1 MATGKELDLA
11 LRIRADGNQG
21 AQALDNINSQVEQ
34 IGTSATAT
42 SSQLSAIGESADQQA
57 ARLKAMVAASLQQQ
71 AAFDALASSS
81 DKLNTSTRAAT
92 AGWQESARAQSASM
106 NAYHNAE
113 RARQQ
118 QIATEQ
124 RAAEAAA
131 KASAEFDKQQSELA
145 KLLGAIDPV
154 TRELEKLDNLE
165 KRLGQARNS
174 QLIDP
179 EGFATYSARLQ
190 EQRER
195 LLGTSDAMKVA
206 GLSAG
211 QYKQAMQQLP
221 AQITDVVTSLASGM
235 PVWMVAIQQGGQ
247 ITDSFGG
254 VGETFRAL
262 GEKIKSFF
270 GLTSSV
276 NAGGILAV
284 GEGLAAVAKEQSAV
298 ADGADNVSDGFTDM
312 ADTANTTA
320 EAAENAKGALSGLG
334 SAGGAFAIVAAAAA
348 AAAVALA
355 YAYKKGSDEASELN
369 ESIILTGNYAGTSA
383 GQLAAM
389 AASLAK
395 VNGTRYEA
403 VAALSEITSTGKFTV
418 EQIEQ
423 VGTTAIAMQEA
434 TGKAVSETVAEF
446 SKLAD
451 DPVKASQQL
460 NDRYHYLTASVYEQI
475 TALERQGDTLGAAQF
490 AMDAYSQAMDERAN
504 QIVENLGTMER
515 AWRTVGDIAKG
526 AWDEMLGV
534 GRTETPEERLEQLS
548 GPAFKPGQAAA
559 SAAVFGPLGWLNE
572 VRKAFQRNSMSDEER
587 GKQFTDALQEI
598 QDEGEK
604 AQAAR
609 LKAYLD
615 SEATRGQQSMDRLLE
630 TVRTN
635 KEKRDK
641 LNRELDRSIAAIQ
654 ATNPNDERLRPENI
668 AAARK
673 AIDQKYKDPK
683 TPKGPSTPLDQSTVT
698 EAKNQLDQ
706 LQADYRNAE
715 QKLQAQ
721 QRAGLLSYAD
731 YVAQRGELISQNK
744 DQVTA
749 AYEGEIQ
756 ALEALRDKSSTTA
769 AQRISLDQKIAEARN
784 NMVKAQKK
792 ADADLE
798 VLQLNEQERLKKQA
812 QAVKA
817 YSDALQQ
824 QQDALALQG
833 QRAAAAVGMG
843 AQQRRLFDQRGSLDD
858 RFAQQRLDLASQYGD
873 GSRGMSLDEY
883 NDKLQKLQANHAA
896 MTEQLQRNYAALQI
910 AQADWTNG
918 ARSAFAD
925 YLDSARNVAGQTYDL
940 FSNAMSGLENSVVSA
955 VTTGKASLDDFL
967 RTLAADSA
975 RMATRQLGASLLSS
989 FGLGETKDAGSKDLA
1004 VGASAVSASAGA
1016 LATAGGTRDRRRG
1029 DSGCSRIASGSE
1041 RWPGAGRRSL
1051 CSRTSRSSGCYCCR
1065 VDRRRSRNGQRDQRS
1080 NHVGRWHSGERA
1092 GWSVWSGCQFV
1103 RQPVQQPIRWR
1114 CCWRHWRWWWLVA
1127 TGHECRQCVFRR
1139 WLRRWRAYPRTRHR
1153 HQRQHPDPGLQR
1165 RVHDP
1170 CRRGTAARRTRVS
1183 GAVQPVWHG
1192 CPGRLGEP
1200 SPPRY
1205 GRPDGDSC
1213 SGHARSGPFC
1223 FAPAGALQELQ
1234 YLGRQLDLPARR
1246 SRHGSDGGRHVGRQR
1261 RRTLPGLAEQEP
1273 PGRQADYLG
1282 VPWPPN
1288 SAPPRTTRT

>member
-34 IGTSATAT
+34 IGISATAT

-131 KASAEFDKQQSELA
+131 KASAEFDKQQAELA

-165 KRLGQARNS
+165 RRLGQARS
-174 QLIDP
+174 SRLIDP
-179 EGFATYSARLQ
+179 EGFTTYNAKLQ

-195 LLGTSDAMKVA
+195 LLGTSDAMAVA
-206 GLSAG
+206 GISAG
-211 QYKQAMQQLP
+211 QYRQAMRQLP

-235 PVWMVAIQQGGQ
+235 PIWLVAIQQGGQ
-247 ITDSFGG
+247 IKDSFGG
-254 VGETFRAL
+254 VGATFQAL
-262 GEKIKSFF
+262 GDKIKSFF
-270 GLTSSV
+270 GIASTASEEL
-276 NAGGILAV
+276 
-284 GEGLAAVAKEQSAV
+284 GEIARGADAAAVSANN
-298 ADGADNVSDGFTDM
+298 AR
-312 ADTANTTA
+312 TAMT
-320 EAAENAKGALSGLG
+320 GLSGAG
-334 SAGGAFAIVAAAAA
+334 SAFAIVGVAAAAA
-348 AAAVALA
+348 GVALA
-355 YAYKKGSDEASELN
+355 AAYEKGRSEATELN
-369 ESIILTGNYAGTSA
+369 KAIILTGNYAGTSA
-383 GQLAAM
+383 GQLSAM
-389 AASLAK
+389 AAAIAK
-395 VNGTRYEA
+395 ANGTQYEA
-403 VAALSEITSTGKFTV
+403 VAVLSEITATGKFTV
-418 EQIEQ
+418 DQIEL
-423 VGTTAIAMQEA
+423 VASTAIAMQDA

-446 SKLAD
+446 SKLAE
-451 DPVKASQQL
+451 DPVRASQQL
-460 NDRYHYLTASVYEQI
+460 NEKYHYLTASVYEQI
-475 TALERQGDTLGAAQF
+475 TALNQQGDTLGAAQL
-490 AMDAYSQAMDERAN
+490 AMDAYGQAMDERAS

-515 AWRTVGDIAKG
+515 AWKTVAGVAKG

-534 GRTETPEERLEQLS
+534 GRTETPEERLEQLT
-548 GPAFKPGQAAA
+548 KGQAFQPGRAVA
-559 SAAVFGPLGWLNE
+559 SGAVFGPLGWFNE
-572 VRKAFQRNSMSDEER
+572 LRKAYQRSSMSDDER

-604 AQAAR
+604 AQKTR
-609 LKAYLD
+609 LDRYLED
-615 SEATRGQQSMDRLLE
+615 EAIRGQQSMDKLLE
-630 TVRTN
+630 SVRTN

-654 ATNPNDERLRPENI
+654 ATNPEDERLRPENI
-668 AAARK
+668 AAARR
-673 AIDQKYKDPK
+673 AIDEKYKDPK

-715 QKLQAQ
+715 QSLQAQ

-731 YVAQRGELISQNK
+731 YVARRSELIRQNK

-749 AYEGEIQ
+749 AYQAEIQ
-756 ALEALRDKSSTTA
+756 ALEALRSKSTTTA
-769 AQRISLDQKIAEARN
+769 AQRISLDQKIADARN

-792 ADADLE
+792 SDADLE
-798 VLQLNEQERLKKQA
+798 ILQVNEQGRLKKQA

-817 YSDALQQ
+817 YADALQQ

-833 QRAAAAVGMG
+833 ERAAAAVGMG
-843 AQQRRLFDQRGSLDD
+843 AQQRRLFEQRGNLDD
-858 RFAQQRLDLASQYGD
+858 RFTQQRLDLASQYGD

-1016 LATAGGTRDRRRG
+1016 LATAGGTLVTGAAAIQAAAASLAAANGGQVLGGAASAAGQAGPAAAIAAASTEGAAAMGSAISEATTSGGGTLASALAGVFGQGASLFGNLFSSLFGGGAAGGTGGGGGWLQLGMSAASAYFGGGFADGGRIQG
-1029 DSGCSRIASGSE
+1029 PGTGTSDSIPILASNDE
-1041 RWPGAGRRSL
+1041 FM
-1051 CSRTSRSSGCYCCR
+1051 T
-1065 VDRRRSRNGQRDQRS
+1065 
-1080 NHVGRWHSGERA
+1080 RA
-1092 GWSVWSGCQFV
+1092 AVV
-1103 RQPVQQPIRWR
+1103 RQPGALAFLEQFNRYGMAALGAWANPV
-1114 CCWRHWRWWWLVA
+1114 RHA
-1127 TGHECRQCVFRR
+1127 TGG
-1139 WLRRWRAYPRTRHR
+1139 LMGTPAPAM
-1153 HQRQHPDPGLQR
+1153 PAPGLSASRLQEPSKNFSTS
-1165 RVHDP
+1165 VANSIYLH
-1170 CRRGTAARRTRVS
+1170 
-1183 GAVQPVWHG
+1183 AVQDTDQMAADMWAGKGGEHFLVW
-1192 CPGRLGEP
+1192 LNKN
-1200 SPPRY
+1200 
-1205 GRPDGDSC
+1205 
-1213 SGHARSGPFC
+1213 
-1223 FAPAGALQELQ
+1223 
-1234 YLGRQLDLPARR
+1234 
-1246 SRHGSDGGRHVGRQR
+1246 
-1261 RRTLPGLAEQEP
+1261 
-1273 PGRQADYLG
+1273 RQA
-1282 VPWPPN
+1282 VKQII
-1288 SAPPRTTRT
+1288 

>member
-34 IGTSATAT
+34 IGISATAT

-131 KASAEFDKQQSELA
+131 KASAEFDKQQAELA

-165 KRLGQARNS
+165 RRLGQARS
-174 QLIDP
+174 SRLIDP
-179 EGFATYSARLQ
+179 EGFTTYNAKLQ

-195 LLGTSDAMKVA
+195 LLGTSDAMAVA
-206 GLSAG
+206 GISAG
-211 QYKQAMQQLP
+211 QYRQAMRQLP

-235 PVWMVAIQQGGQ
+235 PIWLVAIQQGGQ
-247 ITDSFGG
+247 IKDSFGG
-254 VGETFRAL
+254 VGATFQAL
-262 GEKIKSFF
+262 GDKIKSFF
-270 GLTSSV
+270 GIASTASEEL
-276 NAGGILAV
+276 
-284 GEGLAAVAKEQSAV
+284 GEIARGADAAAVSANN
-298 ADGADNVSDGFTDM
+298 AR
-312 ADTANTTA
+312 TAMT
-320 EAAENAKGALSGLG
+320 GLSGAG
-334 SAGGAFAIVAAAAA
+334 SAFAIVGVAAAAA
-348 AAAVALA
+348 GVALA
-355 YAYKKGSDEASELN
+355 AAYEKGRSEATELN
-369 ESIILTGNYAGTSA
+369 KAIILTGNYAGTSA
-383 GQLAAM
+383 GQLSAM
-389 AASLAK
+389 AAAIAK
-395 VNGTRYEA
+395 ANGTQYEA
-403 VAALSEITSTGKFTV
+403 VAVLSEITATGKFTV
-418 EQIEQ
+418 DQIEL
-423 VGTTAIAMQEA
+423 VASTAIAMQDA

-446 SKLAD
+446 SKLAE
-451 DPVKASQQL
+451 DPVRASQQL
-460 NDRYHYLTASVYEQI
+460 NEKYHYLTASVYEQI
-475 TALERQGDTLGAAQF
+475 TALNQQGDTLGAAQL
-490 AMDAYSQAMDERAN
+490 AMDAYGQAMDERAS

-515 AWRTVGDIAKG
+515 AWKTVAGVAKG
-526 AWDEMLGV
+526 AWDGMLGV
-534 GRTETPEERLEQLS
+534 GRTETPEERLEQLT
-548 GPAFKPGQAAA
+548 KGQAFQPGRAVA
-559 SAAVFGPLGWLNE
+559 SGAVFGPLGWFNE
-572 VRKAFQRNSMSDEER
+572 LRKAYQRSSMSDDER

-604 AQAAR
+604 AQKAR
-609 LKAYLD
+609 LDRYLED
-615 SEATRGQQSMDRLLE
+615 EAIRGQQSMDKLLE
-630 TVRTN
+630 SVRTN

-654 ATNPNDERLRPENI
+654 ATNPEDERLRPENI
-668 AAARK
+668 AAARR
-673 AIDQKYKDPK
+673 AIDEKYKDPK

-715 QKLQAQ
+715 QSLQAQ

-731 YVAQRGELISQNK
+731 YVARRSELIRQNK

-749 AYEGEIQ
+749 AYQAEIQ
-756 ALEALRDKSSTTA
+756 ALEALRSKSTTTA
-769 AQRISLDQKIAEARN
+769 AQRISLDQKIADARN

-792 ADADLE
+792 SDADLE
-798 VLQLNEQERLKKQA
+798 ILQVNEQGRLKKQA

-817 YSDALQQ
+817 YADALQQ

-833 QRAAAAVGMG
+833 ERAAAAVGMG
-843 AQQRRLFDQRGSLDD
+843 AQQRRLFEQRGNLDD
-858 RFAQQRLDLASQYGD
+858 RFTQQRLDLASQYGD

-883 NDKLQKLQANHAA
+883 NDRLQKLQANHAA
-896 MTEQLQRNYAALQI
+896 MTEQLQRNYAALQV

-1016 LATAGGTRDRRRG
+1016 LATAGGTLVTGAAAIQAAAASLAAANGGQVVSGAASAAGQTGPAAAIAAASTEGAAAMGSAISEATTSGGGTLASALAGVFGQGASLFGNLFSSLFGGGAAGGTGGGGGWLQLGMSAASAYFGGGFADGGRIQG
-1029 DSGCSRIASGSE
+1029 PGTGTSDSIPILASNDE
-1041 RWPGAGRRSL
+1041 FM
-1051 CSRTSRSSGCYCCR
+1051 T
-1065 VDRRRSRNGQRDQRS
+1065 
-1080 NHVGRWHSGERA
+1080 RA
-1092 GWSVWSGCQFV
+1092 AVV
-1103 RQPVQQPIRWR
+1103 RQPGALAFLEQFNRYGMAALGAWANPV
-1114 CCWRHWRWWWLVA
+1114 RHA
-1127 TGHECRQCVFRR
+1127 TG
-1139 WLRRWRAYPRTRHR
+1139 
-1153 HQRQHPDPGLQR
+1153 GLM
-1165 RVHDP
+1165 
-1170 CRRGTAARRTRVS
+1170 GT
-1183 GAVQPVWHG
+1183 P
-1192 CPGRLGEP
+1192 
-1200 SPPRY
+1200 
-1205 GRPDGDSC
+1205 
-1213 SGHARSGPFC
+1213 
-1223 FAPAGALQELQ
+1223 APAM
-1234 YLGRQLDLPARR
+1234 PA
-1246 SRHGSDGGRHVGRQR
+1246 
-1261 RRTLPGLAEQEP
+1261 PGLAGSRLQEP
-1273 PGRQADYLG
+1273 AKNLSATLKNNQNFYLVDDPSRIGDVMAGRYGDEAMVLHISRDPQKFRQLLG
-1282 VPWPPN
+1282 IN
-1288 SAPPRTTRT
+1288 

>member
-34 IGTSATAT
+34 IGISATAT

-131 KASAEFDKQQSELA
+131 KASAEFDKQQAELA

-165 KRLGQARNS
+165 RRLGQARS
-174 QLIDP
+174 SRLIDP
-179 EGFATYSARLQ
+179 EGFTTYNAKLQ

-195 LLGTSDAMKVA
+195 LLGTSDAMAVA
-206 GLSAG
+206 GISAG
-211 QYKQAMQQLP
+211 QYRQAMRQLP

-235 PVWMVAIQQGGQ
+235 PIWLVAIQQGGQ
-247 ITDSFGG
+247 IKDSFGG
-254 VGETFRAL
+254 VGATFQAL
-262 GEKIKSFF
+262 GDKIKSFF
-270 GLTSSV
+270 GIASTASEEL
-276 NAGGILAV
+276 
-284 GEGLAAVAKEQSAV
+284 GEIARGADAAAVSANN
-298 ADGADNVSDGFTDM
+298 AR
-312 ADTANTTA
+312 TAMT
-320 EAAENAKGALSGLG
+320 GLSGAG
-334 SAGGAFAIVAAAAA
+334 SAFAIVGVAAAAA
-348 AAAVALA
+348 GVALA
-355 YAYKKGSDEASELN
+355 AAYEKGRSEATELN
-369 ESIILTGNYAGTSA
+369 KAIILTGNYAGTSA
-383 GQLAAM
+383 GQLSAM
-389 AASLAK
+389 AAAIAK
-395 VNGTRYEA
+395 ANGTQYEA
-403 VAALSEITSTGKFTV
+403 VAVLSEITATGKFTV
-418 EQIEQ
+418 DQIEL
-423 VGTTAIAMQEA
+423 VASTAIAMQDA

-446 SKLAD
+446 SKLAE
-451 DPVKASQQL
+451 DPVRASQQL
-460 NDRYHYLTASVYEQI
+460 NEKYHYLTASVYEQI
-475 TALERQGDTLGAAQF
+475 TALNQQGDTLGAAQL
-490 AMDAYSQAMDERAN
+490 AMDAYGQAMDERAS

-515 AWRTVGDIAKG
+515 AWKTVAGVAKG

-534 GRTETPEERLEQLS
+534 GRTETPEERLEQLT
-548 GPAFKPGQAAA
+548 KGQAFQPGRAVA
-559 SAAVFGPLGWLNE
+559 SGAVFGPLGWFNE
-572 VRKAFQRNSMSDEER
+572 LRKAYQRSSMSDDER

-604 AQAAR
+604 AQKTR
-609 LKAYLD
+609 LDRYLED
-615 SEATRGQQSMDRLLE
+615 EAIRGQQSMDKLLE
-630 TVRTN
+630 SVRTN

-654 ATNPNDERLRPENI
+654 ATNPEDERLRPENI
-668 AAARK
+668 AAARR
-673 AIDQKYKDPK
+673 AIDEKYKDPK

-715 QKLQAQ
+715 QSLQAQ

-731 YVAQRGELISQNK
+731 YVARRSELIRQNK

-749 AYEGEIQ
+749 AYQAEIQ
-756 ALEALRDKSSTTA
+756 ALEALRSKSTTTA
-769 AQRISLDQKIAEARN
+769 AQRISLDQKIADARN

-792 ADADLE
+792 SDADLE
-798 VLQLNEQERLKKQA
+798 ILQVNEQGRLKKQA

-817 YSDALQQ
+817 YADALQQ

-833 QRAAAAVGMG
+833 ERAAAAVGMG
-843 AQQRRLFDQRGSLDD
+843 AQQRRLFEQRGNLDD
-858 RFAQQRLDLASQYGD
+858 RFTQQRLDLASQYGD

-896 MTEQLQRNYAALQI
+896 MTEQLQRNYAALQV

-1016 LATAGGTRDRRRG
+1016 LATAGGTLVTG
-1029 DSGCSRIASGSE
+1029 AAAIQAAAASL
-1041 RWPGAGRRSL
+1041 AAA
-1051 CSRTSRSSGCYCCR
+1051 
-1065 VDRRRSRNGQRDQRS
+1065 NGGQ
-1080 NHVGRWHSGERA
+1080 V
-1092 GWSVWSGCQFV
+1092 
-1103 RQPVQQPIRWR
+1103 
-1114 CCWRHWRWWWLVA
+1114 
-1127 TGHECRQCVFRR
+1127 
-1139 WLRRWRAYPRTRHR
+1139 
-1153 HQRQHPDPGLQR
+1153 
-1165 RVHDP
+1165 
-1170 CRRGTAARRTRVS
+1170 VS
-1183 GAVQPVWHG
+1183 GAASAAGQTGPAAAIAAASTEGAAAMGSAISEATTSGGGTLASALAGVFGQGASLFGNLFSSLFGGGAAGGTGGGGGWLQ
-1192 CPGRLGEP
+1192 LGM
-1200 SPPRY
+1200 SAASAY
-1205 GRPDGDSC
+1205 FGG
-1213 SGHARSGPFC
+1213 G
-1223 FAPAGALQELQ
+1223 FA
-1234 YLGRQLDLPARR
+1234 
-1246 SRHGSDGGRHVGRQR
+1246 DGGRIQG
-1261 RRTLPGLAEQEP
+1261 PG
-1273 PGRQADYLG
+1273 
-1282 VPWPPN
+1282 
-1288 SAPPRTTRT
+1288 T

>member
-131 KASAEFDKQQSELA
+131 KASAEFDKQQAELA

-165 KRLGQARNS
+165 RRLGQARS
-174 QLIDP
+174 ARLIDP
-179 EGFATYSARLQ
+179 EGFTTYNAKLQ

-195 LLGTSDAMKVA
+195 LLGTSDAMAVA
-206 GLSAG
+206 GISAG
-211 QYKQAMQQLP
+211 QYRQAMRQLP

-235 PVWMVAIQQGGQ
+235 PIWLVAIQQGGQ
-247 ITDSFGG
+247 IKDSFGG
-254 VGETFRAL
+254 VGATFQAL
-262 GEKIKSFF
+262 GDKIKSFF
-270 GLTSSV
+270 GVASTAS
-276 NAGGILAV
+276 
-284 GEGLAAVAKEQSAV
+284 EGLGEIARGADAAAVSANN
-298 ADGADNVSDGFTDM
+298 AR
-312 ADTANTTA
+312 TAMT
-320 EAAENAKGALSGLG
+320 GLSGAG
-334 SAGGAFAIVAAAAA
+334 SAFAIVGVAAAAA
-348 AAAVALA
+348 GVALA
-355 YAYKKGSDEASELN
+355 AAYEKGRSEATELN
-369 ESIILTGNYAGTSA
+369 KAIILTGNYAGTSA
-383 GQLAAM
+383 GQLSAM
-389 AASLAK
+389 AAAIAK
-395 VNGTRYEA
+395 ANGTQYEA
-403 VAALSEITSTGKFTV
+403 VAVLSEITSTGKFTV
-418 EQIEQ
+418 DQIEL
-423 VGTTAIAMQEA
+423 VASTAIAMQDA

-446 SKLAD
+446 SKLAE
-451 DPVKASQQL
+451 DPVRASQQL
-460 NDRYHYLTASVYEQI
+460 NEKYHYLTASVYEQI
-475 TALERQGDTLGAAQF
+475 TALNQQGDTLGAAQL
-490 AMDAYSQAMDERAN
+490 AMDAYGQAMDERAS

-515 AWRTVGDIAKG
+515 AWKTVAGVAKG

-534 GRTETPEERLEQLS
+534 GRTETPEERLEQLT
-548 GPAFKPGQAAA
+548 KGQAFQPGRAVA
-559 SAAVFGPLGWLNE
+559 SGAVFGPLGWFNE
-572 VRKAFQRNSMSDEER
+572 LRKAYQRSSMSDDER

-654 ATNPNDERLRPENI
+654 ATNPEDERLRPENI
-668 AAARK
+668 AAARR
-673 AIDQKYKDPK
+673 AIDEKYKDPK

-715 QKLQAQ
+715 QNLQAQ

-731 YVAQRGELISQNK
+731 YVARRSELIRQNK

-749 AYEGEIQ
+749 AYQAEIQ
-756 ALEALRDKSSTTA
+756 ALEALRSKSTTTA
-769 AQRISLDQKIAEARN
+769 AQRISLDQKIADARS

-792 ADADLE
+792 SDADLE
-798 VLQLNEQERLKKQA
+798 ILQVNEQGRLKKQA

-817 YSDALQQ
+817 YADALQQ

-833 QRAAAAVGMG
+833 ERAAAAVGMG
-843 AQQRRLFDQRGSLDD
+843 AQQRRLFEQRGNLDD
-858 RFAQQRLDLASQYGD
+858 RFTQQRLDLASQYGD

-896 MTEQLQRNYAALQI
+896 MTEQLQRNYAALQV

-1016 LATAGGTRDRRRG
+1016 LATAGGTLVTGAAAIQAAAASLAAANGGQVVGGAASAAGQAGPAAAIAAASTEGAAAMGSAISEATTSGGGTLASALAGVFGQGASLFGNLFSSLFGGGAAGGTGGGGGWLQLGMSAASAYFGGGFADGGRIQG
-1029 DSGCSRIASGSE
+1029 PGTGTSDSIPILASNDE
-1041 RWPGAGRRSL
+1041 FM
-1051 CSRTSRSSGCYCCR
+1051 T
-1065 VDRRRSRNGQRDQRS
+1065 
-1080 NHVGRWHSGERA
+1080 RA
-1092 GWSVWSGCQFV
+1092 AVV
-1103 RQPVQQPIRWR
+1103 RQPGALAFLEQFNRYGMAALGAWANPV
-1114 CCWRHWRWWWLVA
+1114 RHA
-1127 TGHECRQCVFRR
+1127 TG
-1139 WLRRWRAYPRTRHR
+1139 
-1153 HQRQHPDPGLQR
+1153 GLM
-1165 RVHDP
+1165 
-1170 CRRGTAARRTRVS
+1170 GT
-1183 GAVQPVWHG
+1183 P
-1192 CPGRLGEP
+1192 
-1200 SPPRY
+1200 
-1205 GRPDGDSC
+1205 
-1213 SGHARSGPFC
+1213 
-1223 FAPAGALQELQ
+1223 APAM
-1234 YLGRQLDLPARR
+1234 PA
-1246 SRHGSDGGRHVGRQR
+1246 
-1261 RRTLPGLAEQEP
+1261 PGLAASRLQEP
-1273 PGRQADYLG
+1273 SKNFSTSVANAVHLHAVQDPDQMAADMWAGKGGEHFLVWLNKNRQA
-1282 VPWPPN
+1282 VKQII
-1288 SAPPRTTRT
+1288 

>member
-34 IGTSATAT
+34 IGISATAT

-113 RARQQ
+113 RARQH

-131 KASAEFDKQQSELA
+131 KASAEFDKQQAELA

-165 KRLGQARNS
+165 RRLGQARS
-174 QLIDP
+174 SRLIDP
-179 EGFATYSARLQ
+179 EGFTTYNAKLQ

-195 LLGTSDAMKVA
+195 LLGTSDAMAVA
-206 GLSAG
+206 GISAG
-211 QYKQAMQQLP
+211 QYRQAMRQLP

-235 PVWMVAIQQGGQ
+235 PIWLVAIQQGGQ
-247 ITDSFGG
+247 IKDSFGG
-254 VGETFRAL
+254 VGATFQAL
-262 GEKIKSFF
+262 GDKIKSFF
-270 GLTSSV
+270 GIASTASEEL
-276 NAGGILAV
+276 
-284 GEGLAAVAKEQSAV
+284 GEIARGADAAAVSANN
-298 ADGADNVSDGFTDM
+298 AR
-312 ADTANTTA
+312 TAMT
-320 EAAENAKGALSGLG
+320 GLSGAG
-334 SAGGAFAIVAAAAA
+334 SAFAIVGVAAAAA
-348 AAAVALA
+348 GVALA
-355 YAYKKGSDEASELN
+355 AAYEKGRSEATELN
-369 ESIILTGNYAGTSA
+369 KAIILTGNYAGTSA
-383 GQLAAM
+383 GQLSAM
-389 AASLAK
+389 AAAIAK
-395 VNGTRYEA
+395 ANGTQYEA
-403 VAALSEITSTGKFTV
+403 VAVLSEITATGKFTV
-418 EQIEQ
+418 DQIEL
-423 VGTTAIAMQEA
+423 VASTAIAMQDA

-446 SKLAD
+446 SKLAE
-451 DPVKASQQL
+451 DPVRASQQL
-460 NDRYHYLTASVYEQI
+460 NEKYHYLTASVYEQI
-475 TALERQGDTLGAAQF
+475 TALNQQGDTLGAAQL
-490 AMDAYSQAMDERAN
+490 AMDAYGQAMDERAS

-515 AWRTVGDIAKG
+515 AWKTVAGVAKG

-534 GRTETPEERLEQLS
+534 GRTETPEERLEQLT
-548 GPAFKPGQAAA
+548 KGQAFQPGRAVA
-559 SAAVFGPLGWLNE
+559 SGAVFGPLGWFNE
-572 VRKAFQRNSMSDEER
+572 LRKAYQRSSMSDDER

-604 AQAAR
+604 AQKAR
-609 LKAYLD
+609 LDRYLED
-615 SEATRGQQSMDRLLE
+615 EAIRGQQSMDKLLE
-630 TVRTN
+630 SVRTN

-654 ATNPNDERLRPENI
+654 ATNPEDERLRPENI
-668 AAARK
+668 AAARR
-673 AIDQKYKDPK
+673 AIDEKYKDPK

-706 LQADYRNAE
+706 LLADYRNAE
-715 QKLQAQ
+715 QSLQAQ

-731 YVAQRGELISQNK
+731 YVARRSELIRQNK

-749 AYEGEIQ
+749 AYQAEIQ
-756 ALEALRDKSSTTA
+756 ALEALRSKSTTTA
-769 AQRISLDQKIAEARN
+769 AQRISLDQKIADARN

-792 ADADLE
+792 SDADLE
-798 VLQLNEQERLKKQA
+798 ILQVNEQGRLKKQA

-817 YSDALQQ
+817 YADALQQ

-833 QRAAAAVGMG
+833 ERAAAAVGMG
-843 AQQRRLFDQRGSLDD
+843 AQQRRLFEQRGNLDD
-858 RFAQQRLDLASQYGD
+858 RFTQQRLDLASQYGD

-896 MTEQLQRNYAALQI
+896 MTEQLQRNYAALQV

-1016 LATAGGTRDRRRG
+1016 LATAGGTLVTGAAAIQAAAASLAAANGGQVVSGAASAAGQTGPAAAIAAASTEGAAAMGSAISEATTSGGGTLASALAGVFGQGASLFGNLFSSLFGGGAAGGTGGGGGWLQLGMSAASAYFGGGFADGGRIQG
-1029 DSGCSRIASGSE
+1029 PGTGTSDSIPILASNDE
-1041 RWPGAGRRSL
+1041 FM
-1051 CSRTSRSSGCYCCR
+1051 T
-1065 VDRRRSRNGQRDQRS
+1065 
-1080 NHVGRWHSGERA
+1080 RA
-1092 GWSVWSGCQFV
+1092 AVV
-1103 RQPVQQPIRWR
+1103 RQPGALAFLEQFNRYGMAALGAWANPV
-1114 CCWRHWRWWWLVA
+1114 RHA
-1127 TGHECRQCVFRR
+1127 TG
-1139 WLRRWRAYPRTRHR
+1139 
-1153 HQRQHPDPGLQR
+1153 GLM
-1165 RVHDP
+1165 
-1170 CRRGTAARRTRVS
+1170 GT
-1183 GAVQPVWHG
+1183 P
-1192 CPGRLGEP
+1192 
-1200 SPPRY
+1200 
-1205 GRPDGDSC
+1205 
-1213 SGHARSGPFC
+1213 
-1223 FAPAGALQELQ
+1223 APAM
-1234 YLGRQLDLPARR
+1234 PA
-1246 SRHGSDGGRHVGRQR
+1246 
-1261 RRTLPGLAEQEP
+1261 PGLAGSRLQEP
-1273 PGRQADYLG
+1273 AKNLSATLKNNQNFYLVDDPSRIGDVMAGRYGDEAMVLHISRDPQKFRQLLG
-1282 VPWPPN
+1282 IN
-1288 SAPPRTTRT
+1288 

>member
-131 KASAEFDKQQSELA
+131 KASVEFDKQQAELA

-165 KRLGQARNS
+165 RRLGQARS
-174 QLIDP
+174 ARLIDP
-179 EGFATYSARLQ
+179 EGFTTYNAKLQ

-195 LLGTSDAMKVA
+195 LLGTSDAMAVA
-206 GLSAG
+206 GISAG
-211 QYKQAMQQLP
+211 QYRQAMRQLP

-235 PVWMVAIQQGGQ
+235 PIWLVAIQQGGQ
-247 ITDSFGG
+247 IKDSFGG
-254 VGETFRAL
+254 VGATFQAL
-262 GEKIKSFF
+262 GDKIKSFF
-270 GLTSSV
+270 GVASTAS
-276 NAGGILAV
+276 
-284 GEGLAAVAKEQSAV
+284 EGLGEIARGADAAAVSANN
-298 ADGADNVSDGFTDM
+298 AR
-312 ADTANTTA
+312 TAMT
-320 EAAENAKGALSGLG
+320 GLSGAG
-334 SAGGAFAIVAAAAA
+334 SAFAIVGVAAAAA
-348 AAAVALA
+348 GVALA
-355 YAYKKGSDEASELN
+355 AAYEKGRSEATELN
-369 ESIILTGNYAGTSA
+369 KAIILTGNYAGTSA
-383 GQLAAM
+383 GQLSAM
-389 AASLAK
+389 AAAIAK
-395 VNGTRYEA
+395 ANGTQYEA
-403 VAALSEITSTGKFTV
+403 VAVLSEITSTGKFTV
-418 EQIEQ
+418 DQIEL
-423 VGTTAIAMQEA
+423 VASTAIAMQDA

-446 SKLAD
+446 SKLAE
-451 DPVKASQQL
+451 DPVRASQQL
-460 NDRYHYLTASVYEQI
+460 NEKYHYLTASVYEQI
-475 TALERQGDTLGAAQF
+475 TALNQQGDTLGAAQL
-490 AMDAYSQAMDERAN
+490 AMDAYGQAMDERAS

-515 AWRTVGDIAKG
+515 AWKTVAGVAKG

-534 GRTETPEERLEQLS
+534 GRTETPEERLEQLT
-548 GPAFKPGQAAA
+548 KGQAFQPGRAVA
-559 SAAVFGPLGWLNE
+559 SGAVFGPLGWFNE
-572 VRKAFQRNSMSDEER
+572 LRKAYQRSSMSDDER

-604 AQAAR
+604 AQKAR
-609 LKAYLD
+609 LDRYLED
-615 SEATRGQQSMDRLLE
+615 EAIRGQQSMDKLLE
-630 TVRTN
+630 SVRTN

-654 ATNPNDERLRPENI
+654 AANPNDERLRPENI

-683 TPKGPSTPLDQSTVT
+683 TPKGPSTPLDQSSVT
-698 EAKNQLDQ
+698 EAKNRLDQ
-706 LQADYRNAE
+706 LQTDFRNAE

-756 ALEALRDKSSTTA
+756 ALEALRDKSTTTA

-798 VLQLNEQERLKKQA
+798 VLQLNEQGRLKKQA

-883 NDKLQKLQANHAA
+883 NDKLKALEANHAA
-896 MTEQLQRNYAALQI
+896 MTQQLQRNYADLQA
-910 AQADWTNG
+910 AQGNWVNG
-918 ARSAFAD
+918 ATSAFAD
-925 YLDSARNVAGQTYDL
+925 YIDSARDVAGQTYEL
-940 FSNAMSGLENSVVSA
+940 FSNAFSGLEDAVVTF
-955 VTTGKASLDDFL
+955 VTTGKASLDDFV
-967 RTLAADSA
+967 RTMIGDLA
-975 RMATRQLGASLLSS
+975 RMATRQLGASLLSG
-989 FGLGETKDAGSKDLA
+989 FGLGGGTDGGAQGLT

-1016 LATAGGTRDRRRG
+1016 LATAGGTLL
-1029 DSGCSRIASGSE
+1029 SGAAAIQAAAASLAAANGV
-1041 RWPGAGRRSL
+1041 
-1051 CSRTSRSSGCYCCR
+1051 SG
-1065 VDRRRSRNGQRDQRS
+1065 
-1080 NHVGRWHSGERA
+1080 
-1092 GWSVWSGCQFV
+1092 
-1103 RQPVQQPIRWR
+1103 
-1114 CCWRHWRWWWLVA
+1114 
-1127 TGHECRQCVFRR
+1127 
-1139 WLRRWRAYPRTRHR
+1139 
-1153 HQRQHPDPGLQR
+1153 
-1165 RVHDP
+1165 
-1170 CRRGTAARRTRVS
+1170 VS
-1183 GAVQPVWHG
+1183 GAAGAAGAAGVAGGGSGWLSSITSIFGFAGGGQVQG
-1192 CPGRLGEP
+1192 PGTPTSDSIPAWLSDQEVVIRAAAATQPGMTPLLLDINKRGWAALHDWSGAVRHATGGIASIPAPAMPAPGLSASRLQEP
-1200 SPPRY
+1200 SKNFSTSVANSIY
-1205 GRPDGDSC
+1205 L
-1213 SGHARSGPFC
+1213 HAVQDTDQM
-1223 FAPAGALQELQ
+1223 AADMWAGK
-1234 YLGRQLDLPARR
+1234 
-1246 SRHGSDGGRHVGRQR
+1246 GGEHFLVW
-1261 RRTLPGLAEQEP
+1261 LNKN
-1273 PGRQADYLG
+1273 RQA
-1282 VPWPPN
+1282 VKQII
-1288 SAPPRTTRT
+1288 

>member
-42 SSQLSAIGESADQQA
+42 STQLSAIGESADQQA

-113 RARQQ
+113 RARQH

-131 KASAEFDKQQSELA
+131 KASAEFDKQQAELA

-165 KRLGQARNS
+165 RRLGQARS
-174 QLIDP
+174 SRLIDP
-179 EGFATYSARLQ
+179 EGFTTYNAKLQ

-195 LLGTSDAMKVA
+195 LLGTSDAMAVA
-206 GLSAG
+206 GISAG
-211 QYKQAMQQLP
+211 QYRQAMRQLP

-235 PVWMVAIQQGGQ
+235 PIWLVAIQQGGQ
-247 ITDSFGG
+247 IKDSFGG
-254 VGETFRAL
+254 VGATFQAL
-262 GEKIKSFF
+262 GDKIKSFF
-270 GLTSSV
+270 GIASTASEEL
-276 NAGGILAV
+276 
-284 GEGLAAVAKEQSAV
+284 GEIARGADAAAVSANN
-298 ADGADNVSDGFTDM
+298 AR
-312 ADTANTTA
+312 TAMT
-320 EAAENAKGALSGLG
+320 GLSGAG
-334 SAGGAFAIVAAAAA
+334 SAFAIVGVAAAAA
-348 AAAVALA
+348 GVALA
-355 YAYKKGSDEASELN
+355 AAYEKGRSEATELN
-369 ESIILTGNYAGTSA
+369 KAIILTGNYAGTSA
-383 GQLAAM
+383 GQLSAM
-389 AASLAK
+389 AAAIAK
-395 VNGTRYEA
+395 ANGTQYEA
-403 VAALSEITSTGKFTV
+403 VAVLSEITATGKFTV
-418 EQIEQ
+418 DQIEL
-423 VGTTAIAMQEA
+423 VASTAIAMQDA

-446 SKLAD
+446 SKLAE
-451 DPVKASQQL
+451 DPVRASQQL
-460 NDRYHYLTASVYEQI
+460 NEKYHYLTASVYEQI
-475 TALERQGDTLGAAQF
+475 TALNQQGDTLGAAQL
-490 AMDAYSQAMDERAN
+490 AMDAYGQAMDERAS

-515 AWRTVGDIAKG
+515 AWKTVAGVAKG

-534 GRTETPEERLEQLS
+534 GRTETPEERLEQLT
-548 GPAFKPGQAAA
+548 KGQAFQPGRAVA
-559 SAAVFGPLGWLNE
+559 SGAVFGPLGWFNE
-572 VRKAFQRNSMSDEER
+572 LRKAYQRSSMSDDER

-604 AQAAR
+604 AQKAR
-609 LKAYLD
+609 LDRYLED
-615 SEATRGQQSMDRLLE
+615 EAIRGQQSMDKLLE
-630 TVRTN
+630 SVRTN

-654 ATNPNDERLRPENI
+654 ATNPEDERLRPENI
-668 AAARK
+668 AAARR
-673 AIDQKYKDPK
+673 AIDEKYKDPK

-706 LQADYRNAE
+706 LLADYRNAE
-715 QKLQAQ
+715 QSLQAQ

-731 YVAQRGELISQNK
+731 YVARRSELIRQNK

-749 AYEGEIQ
+749 AYQAEIQ
-756 ALEALRDKSSTTA
+756 ALEALRSKSTTTA
-769 AQRISLDQKIAEARN
+769 AQRISLDQKIADARN

-792 ADADLE
+792 SDADLE
-798 VLQLNEQERLKKQA
+798 ILQVNEQGRLKKQA

-817 YSDALQQ
+817 YADALQQ

-833 QRAAAAVGMG
+833 ERAAAAVGMG
-843 AQQRRLFDQRGSLDD
+843 AQQRRLFEQRGNLDD
-858 RFAQQRLDLASQYGD
+858 RFTQQRLDLASQYGD

-896 MTEQLQRNYAALQI
+896 MTEQLQRNYAALQV

-1016 LATAGGTRDRRRG
+1016 LATAGGTLVTGAAAIQAAAASLAAANGGQVVSGAASAAGQTGPAAAIAAASTEGAAAMGSAISEATTSGGGTLASALAGVFGQGASLFGNLFSSLFGGGAAGGTGGGGGWLQLGMSAASAYFGGGFADGGRIQG
-1029 DSGCSRIASGSE
+1029 PGTGTSDSIPILASNDE
-1041 RWPGAGRRSL
+1041 FM
-1051 CSRTSRSSGCYCCR
+1051 T
-1065 VDRRRSRNGQRDQRS
+1065 
-1080 NHVGRWHSGERA
+1080 RA
-1092 GWSVWSGCQFV
+1092 AVV
-1103 RQPVQQPIRWR
+1103 RQPGALAFLEQFNRYGMAALGAWANPV
-1114 CCWRHWRWWWLVA
+1114 RHA
-1127 TGHECRQCVFRR
+1127 TG
-1139 WLRRWRAYPRTRHR
+1139 
-1153 HQRQHPDPGLQR
+1153 GLM
-1165 RVHDP
+1165 
-1170 CRRGTAARRTRVS
+1170 GT
-1183 GAVQPVWHG
+1183 P
-1192 CPGRLGEP
+1192 
-1200 SPPRY
+1200 
-1205 GRPDGDSC
+1205 
-1213 SGHARSGPFC
+1213 
-1223 FAPAGALQELQ
+1223 APAM
-1234 YLGRQLDLPARR
+1234 PA
-1246 SRHGSDGGRHVGRQR
+1246 
-1261 RRTLPGLAEQEP
+1261 PGLAGSRLQEP
-1273 PGRQADYLG
+1273 AKNLSATLKNNQNFYLVDDPSRIGDVMAGRYGDEAMVLHISRDPQKFRQLLG
-1282 VPWPPN
+1282 IN
-1288 SAPPRTTRT
+1288 

>member
-131 KASAEFDKQQSELA
+131 KASAEFDKQQAELA

-165 KRLGQARNS
+165 RRLGQARS
-174 QLIDP
+174 SRLIDP
-179 EGFATYSARLQ
+179 EGFTTYNAKLQ

-195 LLGTSDAMKVA
+195 LLGTSDAMAVA
-206 GLSAG
+206 GISAG
-211 QYKQAMQQLP
+211 QYRQAMRQLP

-235 PVWMVAIQQGGQ
+235 PIWLVAIQQGGQ
-247 ITDSFGG
+247 IKDSFGG
-254 VGETFRAL
+254 VGATFQAL
-262 GEKIKSFF
+262 GDKIKSFF
-270 GLTSSV
+270 GIASTASEEL
-276 NAGGILAV
+276 
-284 GEGLAAVAKEQSAV
+284 GEIARGADAAAVSANN
-298 ADGADNVSDGFTDM
+298 AR
-312 ADTANTTA
+312 TAMT
-320 EAAENAKGALSGLG
+320 GLSGAG
-334 SAGGAFAIVAAAAA
+334 SAFAIVGVAAAAA
-348 AAAVALA
+348 GVALA
-355 YAYKKGSDEASELN
+355 AAYEKGRSEATELN
-369 ESIILTGNYAGTSA
+369 KAIILTGNYAGTSA
-383 GQLAAM
+383 GQLSAM
-389 AASLAK
+389 AAAIAK
-395 VNGTRYEA
+395 ANGTQYEA
-403 VAALSEITSTGKFTV
+403 VAVLSEITATGKFTV
-418 EQIEQ
+418 DQIEL
-423 VGTTAIAMQEA
+423 VASTAIAMQDA

-446 SKLAD
+446 SKLAE
-451 DPVKASQQL
+451 DPVRASQQL
-460 NDRYHYLTASVYEQI
+460 NEKYHYLTASVYEQI
-475 TALERQGDTLGAAQF
+475 TALNQQGDTLGAAQL
-490 AMDAYSQAMDERAN
+490 AMDAYGQAMDERAS

-515 AWRTVGDIAKG
+515 AWKTVAGVAKG

-534 GRTETPEERLEQLS
+534 GRAETPEERLEQLT
-548 GPAFKPGQAAA
+548 KGQAFQPGRAVA
-559 SAAVFGPLGWLNE
+559 SGAVFGPLGWFNE
-572 VRKAFQRNSMSDEER
+572 LRKAYQRSSMSDDER

-604 AQAAR
+604 AQKAR
-609 LKAYLD
+609 LDRYLED
-615 SEATRGQQSMDRLLE
+615 EAIRGQQSMDRLLE

-654 ATNPNDERLRPENI
+654 ATNPKDERLRPENI
-668 AAARK
+668 AAARR
-673 AIDQKYKDPK
+673 AIDEKYKDPK

-715 QKLQAQ
+715 QNLQAQ

-731 YVAQRGELISQNK
+731 YVARRSELIRQNK

-749 AYEGEIQ
+749 AYQAEIQ
-756 ALEALRDKSSTTA
+756 SLEALRSKSTTTA
-769 AQRISLDQKIAEARN
+769 AQRIGLDQKIADARN

-792 ADADLE
+792 SDADLE
-798 VLQLNEQERLKKQA
+798 ILQINEQGRLKKQA

-817 YSDALQQ
+817 YADALQQ

-833 QRAAAAVGMG
+833 ERAAAAVGMG
-843 AQQRRLFDQRGSLDD
+843 AQQRRLFEQRGNLDD
-858 RFAQQRLDLASQYGD
+858 RFTQQRLDLASQYGD

-896 MTEQLQRNYAALQI
+896 MTEQLQRNYAALQV

-1016 LATAGGTRDRRRG
+1016 LATAGGTLVTGAAAIQAAAASLAAANGGQVLGGAASAAGQAGPAAAIAAASTEGAAAMGSAISEATTSGGGTLASALAGVFGQGASLFGNLFSSLLGGGAAGGTGGGGWLQLGMSAASAYFGGGFADGGRIQG
-1029 DSGCSRIASGSE
+1029 PGTGTSDSIPILASNDE
-1041 RWPGAGRRSL
+1041 FM
-1051 CSRTSRSSGCYCCR
+1051 T
-1065 VDRRRSRNGQRDQRS
+1065 
-1080 NHVGRWHSGERA
+1080 RA
-1092 GWSVWSGCQFV
+1092 AVV
-1103 RQPVQQPIRWR
+1103 RQPGALAFLEQFNRYGMAALSAWANPV
-1114 CCWRHWRWWWLVA
+1114 RHA
-1127 TGHECRQCVFRR
+1127 TGG
-1139 WLRRWRAYPRTRHR
+1139 LMGTPAPAM
-1153 HQRQHPDPGLQR
+1153 PAPGLSASR
-1165 RVHDP
+1165 
-1170 CRRGTAARRTRVS
+1170 
-1183 GAVQPVWHG
+1183 
-1192 CPGRLGEP
+1192 
-1200 SPPRY
+1200 
-1205 GRPDGDSC
+1205 
-1213 SGHARSGPFC
+1213 
-1223 FAPAGALQELQ
+1223 LQEPAKN
-1234 YLGRQLDLPARR
+1234 LGTTLKNSVNLHVYDDPQRIVDGAWSKAGQENFWLTLSRDPQRARQL
-1246 SRHGSDGGRHVGRQR
+1246 
-1261 RRTLPGLAEQEP
+1261 
-1273 PGRQADYLG
+1273 LG
-1282 VPWPPN
+1282 IN
-1288 SAPPRTTRT
+1288 

>member
-71 AAFDALASSS
+71 AAFDALANSS

-211 QYKQAMQQLP
+211 QYKQAMRQLP

-756 ALEALRDKSSTTA
+756 ALEALRSKSTTTA
-769 AQRISLDQKIAEARN
+769 AQRISLDQKIADARN

-792 ADADLE
+792 SDADLE
-798 VLQLNEQERLKKQA
+798 ILQVNEQGRLKKQA

-817 YSDALQQ
+817 YADALQQ

-833 QRAAAAVGMG
+833 ERAAAAVGMG
-843 AQQRRLFDQRGSLDD
+843 AQQRRLFEQRGNLDD
-858 RFAQQRLDLASQYGD
+858 RFTQQRLDLASQYGD

-896 MTEQLQRNYAALQI
+896 MTEQLQRNYAALQV

-1016 LATAGGTRDRRRG
+1016 LATAGGTLVTGAAAIQAAAASLAAANGGQVVSGAASAAGQTGPAAAIAAASTEGAAAMGSAISEATTSGGGTLASALAGVFGQGASLFGNLFSSLFGGGAAGGTGGGGGWLQLGMSAASAYFGGGFADGGRIQG
-1029 DSGCSRIASGSE
+1029 PGTGTSDSIPILASNDE
-1041 RWPGAGRRSL
+1041 FM
-1051 CSRTSRSSGCYCCR
+1051 T
-1065 VDRRRSRNGQRDQRS
+1065 
-1080 NHVGRWHSGERA
+1080 RA
-1092 GWSVWSGCQFV
+1092 AVV
-1103 RQPVQQPIRWR
+1103 RQPGALAFLEQFNRYGMAALGAWANPV
-1114 CCWRHWRWWWLVA
+1114 RHA
-1127 TGHECRQCVFRR
+1127 TGG
-1139 WLRRWRAYPRTRHR
+1139 LMGTPAPAM
-1153 HQRQHPDPGLQR
+1153 PAPGLSASRLQEPSKNFSTS
-1165 RVHDP
+1165 VANSIYLH
-1170 CRRGTAARRTRVS
+1170 
-1183 GAVQPVWHG
+1183 AVQDTDQMAADMWAGKGGEHFLVW
-1192 CPGRLGEP
+1192 LNKN
-1200 SPPRY
+1200 
-1205 GRPDGDSC
+1205 
-1213 SGHARSGPFC
+1213 
-1223 FAPAGALQELQ
+1223 
-1234 YLGRQLDLPARR
+1234 
-1246 SRHGSDGGRHVGRQR
+1246 
-1261 RRTLPGLAEQEP
+1261 
-1273 PGRQADYLG
+1273 RQA
-1282 VPWPPN
+1282 VKQII
-1288 SAPPRTTRT
+1288 

>member
-34 IGTSATAT
+34 IGISATAT

-131 KASAEFDKQQSELA
+131 KASAEFDKQQAELA

-165 KRLGQARNS
+165 RRLGQARS
-174 QLIDP
+174 SRLIDP
-179 EGFATYSARLQ
+179 EGFTTYNAKLQ

-195 LLGTSDAMKVA
+195 LLGTSDAMAVA
-206 GLSAG
+206 GISAG
-211 QYKQAMQQLP
+211 QYRQAMRQLP

-235 PVWMVAIQQGGQ
+235 PIWLVAIQQGGQ
-247 ITDSFGG
+247 IKDSFGG
-254 VGETFRAL
+254 VGATFQAL
-262 GEKIKSFF
+262 GDKIKSFF
-270 GLTSSV
+270 GIASTASEEL
-276 NAGGILAV
+276 
-284 GEGLAAVAKEQSAV
+284 GEIARGADAAAVSANN
-298 ADGADNVSDGFTDM
+298 AR
-312 ADTANTTA
+312 TAMT
-320 EAAENAKGALSGLG
+320 GLSGAG
-334 SAGGAFAIVAAAAA
+334 SAFAIVGVAAAAA
-348 AAAVALA
+348 GVALA
-355 YAYKKGSDEASELN
+355 AAYEKGRSEATELN
-369 ESIILTGNYAGTSA
+369 KAIILTGNYAGTSA
-383 GQLAAM
+383 GQLSAM
-389 AASLAK
+389 AAAIAK
-395 VNGTRYEA
+395 ANGTQYEA
-403 VAALSEITSTGKFTV
+403 VAVLSEITATGKFTV
-418 EQIEQ
+418 DQIEL
-423 VGTTAIAMQEA
+423 VASTAIAMQDA

-446 SKLAD
+446 SKLAE
-451 DPVKASQQL
+451 DPVRASQQL
-460 NDRYHYLTASVYEQI
+460 NEKYHYLTASVYEQI
-475 TALERQGDTLGAAQF
+475 TALNQQGDTLGAAQL
-490 AMDAYSQAMDERAN
+490 AMDAYGQAMDERAS

-515 AWRTVGDIAKG
+515 AWKTVAGVAKG

-534 GRTETPEERLEQLS
+534 GRTETPEERLEQLT
-548 GPAFKPGQAAA
+548 KGQAFQPGRAVA
-559 SAAVFGPLGWLNE
+559 SGAVFGPLGWFNE
-572 VRKAFQRNSMSDEER
+572 LRKAYQRSSMSDDER

-604 AQAAR
+604 AQKAR
-609 LKAYLD
+609 LDRYLED
-615 SEATRGQQSMDRLLE
+615 EAIRGQQSMDKLLE
-630 TVRTN
+630 SVRTN

-654 ATNPNDERLRPENI
+654 ATNPEDERLRPENI
-668 AAARK
+668 AAARR
-673 AIDQKYKDPK
+673 AIDEKYKDPK

-715 QKLQAQ
+715 QSLQAQ

-731 YVAQRGELISQNK
+731 YVARRSELIRQNK

-749 AYEGEIQ
+749 AYQAEIQ
-756 ALEALRDKSSTTA
+756 ALEALRSKSTTTA
-769 AQRISLDQKIAEARN
+769 AQRISLDQKIADARN

-792 ADADLE
+792 SDADLE
-798 VLQLNEQERLKKQA
+798 ILQVNEQGRLKKQA

-817 YSDALQQ
+817 YADALQQ

-833 QRAAAAVGMG
+833 ERAAAAVGMG
-843 AQQRRLFDQRGSLDD
+843 AQQRRLFEQRGNLDD
-858 RFAQQRLDLASQYGD
+858 RFTQQRLDLASQYGD

-896 MTEQLQRNYAALQI
+896 MTEQLQRNYAALQV

-1016 LATAGGTRDRRRG
+1016 LATAGGTLVTGAAAIQAAAASLAAANGGQVVSGAASAAGQTGPAAAIAAASTEGAAAMGSAISEATTSGGGTLASALAGVFGQGASLFGNLFSSLFGGGAAGGTGGGGGWLQLGMSAASAYFGGGFADGGRIQG
-1029 DSGCSRIASGSE
+1029 PGTGTSDSIPILASNDE
-1041 RWPGAGRRSL
+1041 FM
-1051 CSRTSRSSGCYCCR
+1051 T
-1065 VDRRRSRNGQRDQRS
+1065 
-1080 NHVGRWHSGERA
+1080 RA
-1092 GWSVWSGCQFV
+1092 AVV
-1103 RQPVQQPIRWR
+1103 RQPGALAFLEQFNRYGMAALGAWANPV
-1114 CCWRHWRWWWLVA
+1114 RHA
-1127 TGHECRQCVFRR
+1127 TG
-1139 WLRRWRAYPRTRHR
+1139 
-1153 HQRQHPDPGLQR
+1153 GLM
-1165 RVHDP
+1165 
-1170 CRRGTAARRTRVS
+1170 GT
-1183 GAVQPVWHG
+1183 P
-1192 CPGRLGEP
+1192 
-1200 SPPRY
+1200 
-1205 GRPDGDSC
+1205 
-1213 SGHARSGPFC
+1213 
-1223 FAPAGALQELQ
+1223 APAM
-1234 YLGRQLDLPARR
+1234 PA
-1246 SRHGSDGGRHVGRQR
+1246 
-1261 RRTLPGLAEQEP
+1261 PGLAASRLQEP
-1273 PGRQADYLG
+1273 AKNLSATLKNNQNFYLVDDPSRIGDVMAGRYGDEAMVLHISRDPQKFRQLLG
-1282 VPWPPN
+1282 IN
-1288 SAPPRTTRT
+1288 

>member
-34 IGTSATAT
+34 IGISATAT

-131 KASAEFDKQQSELA
+131 KASAEFDKQQAELA

-165 KRLGQARNS
+165 RRLGQARS
-174 QLIDP
+174 SRLIDP
-179 EGFATYSARLQ
+179 EGFTTYNAKLQ

-195 LLGTSDAMKVA
+195 LLGTSDAMAVA
-206 GLSAG
+206 GISAG
-211 QYKQAMQQLP
+211 QYRQAMRQLP

-235 PVWMVAIQQGGQ
+235 PIWLVAIQQGGQ
-247 ITDSFGG
+247 IKDSFGG
-254 VGETFRAL
+254 VGATFQAL
-262 GEKIKSFF
+262 GDKIKSFF
-270 GLTSSV
+270 GIASTASEEL
-276 NAGGILAV
+276 
-284 GEGLAAVAKEQSAV
+284 GEIARGADAAAVSANN
-298 ADGADNVSDGFTDM
+298 AR
-312 ADTANTTA
+312 TAMT
-320 EAAENAKGALSGLG
+320 GLSGAG
-334 SAGGAFAIVAAAAA
+334 SAFAIVGVAAAAA
-348 AAAVALA
+348 GVALA
-355 YAYKKGSDEASELN
+355 AAYEKGRSEATELN
-369 ESIILTGNYAGTSA
+369 KAIILTGNYAGTSA
-383 GQLAAM
+383 GQLSAM
-389 AASLAK
+389 AAAIAK
-395 VNGTRYEA
+395 ANGTQYEA
-403 VAALSEITSTGKFTV
+403 VAVLSEITATGKFTV
-418 EQIEQ
+418 DQIEL
-423 VGTTAIAMQEA
+423 VASTAIAMQDA

-446 SKLAD
+446 SKLAE
-451 DPVKASQQL
+451 DPVRASQQL
-460 NDRYHYLTASVYEQI
+460 NEKYHYLTASVYEQI
-475 TALERQGDTLGAAQF
+475 TALNQQGDTLGAAQL
-490 AMDAYSQAMDERAN
+490 AMDAYGQAMDERAS

-515 AWRTVGDIAKG
+515 AWKTVAGVAKG

-534 GRTETPEERLEQLS
+534 GRTETPEERLEQLT
-548 GPAFKPGQAAA
+548 KGQAFQPGRAVA
-559 SAAVFGPLGWLNE
+559 SGAVFGPLGWFNE
-572 VRKAFQRNSMSDEER
+572 LRKAYQRSSMSDDER

-604 AQAAR
+604 AQKAR
-609 LKAYLD
+609 LDRYLED
-615 SEATRGQQSMDRLLE
+615 EAIRGQQSMDKLLE
-630 TVRTN
+630 SVRTN

-654 ATNPNDERLRPENI
+654 ATNPEDERLRPENI
-668 AAARK
+668 AAARR
-673 AIDQKYKDPK
+673 AIDEKYKDPK

-715 QKLQAQ
+715 QSLQAQ

-731 YVAQRGELISQNK
+731 YVARRSELIRQNK

-749 AYEGEIQ
+749 AYQAEIQ
-756 ALEALRDKSSTTA
+756 ALEALRSKSTTTA
-769 AQRISLDQKIAEARN
+769 AQRISLDQKIADARN

-792 ADADLE
+792 SDADLE
-798 VLQLNEQERLKKQA
+798 ILQVNEQGRLKKQA

-817 YSDALQQ
+817 YADALQQ

-833 QRAAAAVGMG
+833 ERAAAAVGMG
-843 AQQRRLFDQRGSLDD
+843 AQQRRLFEQRGNLDD
-858 RFAQQRLDLASQYGD
+858 RFTQQRLDLASQYGD

-896 MTEQLQRNYAALQI
+896 MTEQLQRNYAALQV

-1016 LATAGGTRDRRRG
+1016 LATAGGTLVTGAAAIQAAAASLAAANGGQVLGGAASAAGQAGPAAAIAAASTEGAAAMGSAISEATTSGGGTLASALAGVFGQGASLFGNLFSSLLGGGAAGGTGGGGWLQLGMSAASAYFGGGFADGGQVRG
-1029 DSGCSRIASGSE
+1029 PGTPTSDSIPAWLSDQEVVIRAAAATQ
-1041 RWPGAGRRSL
+1041 PGMTPLLLDINKR
-1051 CSRTSRSSGCYCCR
+1051 
-1065 VDRRRSRNGQRDQRS
+1065 
-1080 NHVGRWHSGERA
+1080 
-1092 GWSVWSGCQFV
+1092 GWAA
-1103 RQPVQQPIRWR
+1103 
-1114 CCWRHWRWWWLVA
+1114 L
-1127 TGHECRQCVFRR
+1127 
-1139 WLRRWRAYPRTRHR
+1139 
-1153 HQRQHPDPGLQR
+1153 
-1165 RVHDP
+1165 HDW
-1170 CRRGTAARRTRVS
+1170 S
-1183 GAVQPVWHG
+1183 GAVRHATGGIASIPAPAMPA
-1192 CPGRLGEP
+1192 PGLSASRLQEP
-1200 SPPRY
+1200 AKNLSATLKNNQNFYLVDDPSRIGDVMAGRY
-1205 GRPDGDSC
+1205 GDEAMVLHISRDPQK
-1213 SGHARSGPFC
+1213 F
-1223 FAPAGALQELQ
+1223 
-1234 YLGRQLDLPARR
+1234 RQL
-1246 SRHGSDGGRHVGRQR
+1246 
-1261 RRTLPGLAEQEP
+1261 
-1273 PGRQADYLG
+1273 LG
-1282 VPWPPN
+1282 IN
-1288 SAPPRTTRT
+1288 

>member
-34 IGTSATAT
+34 IGISATAT

-113 RARQQ
+113 RARQH

-131 KASAEFDKQQSELA
+131 KASAEFDKQQAELA

-165 KRLGQARNS
+165 RRLGQARS
-174 QLIDP
+174 SRLIDP
-179 EGFATYSARLQ
+179 EGFTTYNAKLQ

-195 LLGTSDAMKVA
+195 LLGTSDAMAVA
-206 GLSAG
+206 GISAG
-211 QYKQAMQQLP
+211 QYRQAMRQLP

-235 PVWMVAIQQGGQ
+235 PIWLVAIQQGGQ
-247 ITDSFGG
+247 IKDSFGG
-254 VGETFRAL
+254 VGATFQAL
-262 GEKIKSFF
+262 GDKIKSFF
-270 GLTSSV
+270 GIASTASEEL
-276 NAGGILAV
+276 
-284 GEGLAAVAKEQSAV
+284 GEIARGADAAAVSANN
-298 ADGADNVSDGFTDM
+298 AR
-312 ADTANTTA
+312 TAMT
-320 EAAENAKGALSGLG
+320 GLSGAG
-334 SAGGAFAIVAAAAA
+334 SAFAIVGVAAAAA
-348 AAAVALA
+348 GVALA
-355 YAYKKGSDEASELN
+355 AAYEKGRSEATELN
-369 ESIILTGNYAGTSA
+369 KAIILTGNYAGTSA
-383 GQLAAM
+383 GQLSAM
-389 AASLAK
+389 AAAIAK
-395 VNGTRYEA
+395 ANGTQYEA
-403 VAALSEITSTGKFTV
+403 VAVLSEITATGKFTV
-418 EQIEQ
+418 DQIEL
-423 VGTTAIAMQEA
+423 VASTAIAMQDA

-446 SKLAD
+446 SKLAE
-451 DPVKASQQL
+451 DPVRASQQL
-460 NDRYHYLTASVYEQI
+460 NEKYHYLTASVYEQI
-475 TALERQGDTLGAAQF
+475 TALNQQGDTLGAAQL
-490 AMDAYSQAMDERAN
+490 AMDAYGQAMDERAS

-515 AWRTVGDIAKG
+515 AWKTVAGVAKG

-534 GRTETPEERLEQLS
+534 GRTETPEERLEQLT
-548 GPAFKPGQAAA
+548 KGQAFQPGRAVA
-559 SAAVFGPLGWLNE
+559 SGAVFGPLGWFNE
-572 VRKAFQRNSMSDEER
+572 LRKAYQRSSMSDDER

-604 AQAAR
+604 AQKAR
-609 LKAYLD
+609 LDRYLED
-615 SEATRGQQSMDRLLE
+615 EAIRGQQSMDKLLE
-630 TVRTN
+630 SVRTN

-654 ATNPNDERLRPENI
+654 ATNPEDERLRPENI
-668 AAARK
+668 AAARR
-673 AIDQKYKDPK
+673 AIDEKYKDPK

-706 LQADYRNAE
+706 LLADYRNAE
-715 QKLQAQ
+715 QSLQAQ

-731 YVAQRGELISQNK
+731 YVARRSELIRQNK

-749 AYEGEIQ
+749 AYQAEIQ
-756 ALEALRDKSSTTA
+756 ALEALRSKSTTTA
-769 AQRISLDQKIAEARN
+769 AQRISLDQKIADARN

-792 ADADLE
+792 SDADLE
-798 VLQLNEQERLKKQA
+798 ILQVNEQGRLKKQA

-817 YSDALQQ
+817 YADALQQ

-833 QRAAAAVGMG
+833 ERAAAAVGMG
-843 AQQRRLFDQRGSLDD
+843 AQQRRLFEQRGNLDD
-858 RFAQQRLDLASQYGD
+858 RFTQQRLDLASQYGD

-896 MTEQLQRNYAALQI
+896 MTEQLQRNYAALQV

-1016 LATAGGTRDRRRG
+1016 LATAGGTLVTG
-1029 DSGCSRIASGSE
+1029 AAAIQAAAASL
-1041 RWPGAGRRSL
+1041 AAA
-1051 CSRTSRSSGCYCCR
+1051 
-1065 VDRRRSRNGQRDQRS
+1065 NGGQ
-1080 NHVGRWHSGERA
+1080 V
-1092 GWSVWSGCQFV
+1092 
-1103 RQPVQQPIRWR
+1103 
-1114 CCWRHWRWWWLVA
+1114 
-1127 TGHECRQCVFRR
+1127 
-1139 WLRRWRAYPRTRHR
+1139 
-1153 HQRQHPDPGLQR
+1153 
-1165 RVHDP
+1165 
-1170 CRRGTAARRTRVS
+1170 VS
-1183 GAVQPVWHG
+1183 GAA
-1192 CPGRLGEP
+1192 
-1200 SPPRY
+1200 S
-1205 GRPDGDSC
+1205 
-1213 SGHARSGPFC
+1213 A
-1223 FAPAGALQELQ
+1223 
-1234 YLGRQLDLPARR
+1234 
-1246 SRHGSDGGRHVGRQR
+1246 
-1261 RRTLPGLAEQEP
+1261 AEQTGPAAAIAAASTE
-1273 PGRQADYLG
+1273 GAAAMGSAISEATTSGGGTLASALAG
-1282 VPWPPN
+1282 VFGQGASLFGNLFSSLFGGGAAGGTGGGGAGCNW
-1288 SAPPRTTRT
+1288 A

>member
-131 KASAEFDKQQSELA
+131 KASAEFDKQQAELA

-165 KRLGQARNS
+165 RRLGQARS
-174 QLIDP
+174 ARLIDP
-179 EGFATYSARLQ
+179 EGFTTYNAKLQ

-195 LLGTSDAMKVA
+195 LLGTSDAMAVA
-206 GLSAG
+206 GISAG
-211 QYKQAMQQLP
+211 QYRQAMRQLP

-235 PVWMVAIQQGGQ
+235 PIWLVAIQQGGQ
-247 ITDSFGG
+247 IKDSFGG
-254 VGETFRAL
+254 VGATFQAL
-262 GEKIKSFF
+262 GDKIKSFF
-270 GLTSSV
+270 GVASTAS
-276 NAGGILAV
+276 
-284 GEGLAAVAKEQSAV
+284 EGLGEIARGADAAAVSANN
-298 ADGADNVSDGFTDM
+298 AR
-312 ADTANTTA
+312 TAMT
-320 EAAENAKGALSGLG
+320 GLSGAG
-334 SAGGAFAIVAAAAA
+334 SAFAIVGVAAAAA
-348 AAAVALA
+348 GVALA
-355 YAYKKGSDEASELN
+355 AAYEKGRSEATELN
-369 ESIILTGNYAGTSA
+369 KAIILTGNYAGTSA
-383 GQLAAM
+383 GQLSAM
-389 AASLAK
+389 AAAIAK
-395 VNGTRYEA
+395 ANGTQYEA
-403 VAALSEITSTGKFTV
+403 VAVLSEITSTGKFTV
-418 EQIEQ
+418 DQIEL
-423 VGTTAIAMQEA
+423 VASTAIAMQDA

-446 SKLAD
+446 SKLAE
-451 DPVKASQQL
+451 DPVRASQQL
-460 NDRYHYLTASVYEQI
+460 NEKYHYLTASVYEQI
-475 TALERQGDTLGAAQF
+475 TALNQQGDTLGAAQL
-490 AMDAYSQAMDERAN
+490 AMDAYGQAMDERAS

-515 AWRTVGDIAKG
+515 AWKTVAGVARG

-534 GRTETPEERLEQLS
+534 GRTETPEERLEQLT
-548 GPAFKPGQAAA
+548 KGQAFQPGRAVA
-559 SAAVFGPLGWLNE
+559 SGAVFGPLGWFNE
-572 VRKAFQRNSMSDEER
+572 LRKAYQRSSMSDDER

-604 AQAAR
+604 AQKAR
-609 LKAYLD
+609 LERYLQD
-615 SEATRGQQSMDRLLE
+615 EAIRGQQSMDRLLE

-654 ATNPNDERLRPENI
+654 ATNPEDERLRPENI
-668 AAARK
+668 AAARR
-673 AIDQKYKDPK
+673 AIDEKYKDPK

-715 QKLQAQ
+715 QNLQAQ

-731 YVAQRGELISQNK
+731 YVARRSELIRQNK

-749 AYEGEIQ
+749 AYQAEIQ
-756 ALEALRDKSSTTA
+756 ALEALRSKSTTTA
-769 AQRISLDQKIAEARN
+769 AQRISLDQKIADARS

-792 ADADLE
+792 SDADLE
-798 VLQLNEQERLKKQA
+798 ILQVNEQGRLKKQA

-817 YSDALQQ
+817 YADALQQ

-833 QRAAAAVGMG
+833 ERAAAAVGMG
-843 AQQRRLFDQRGSLDD
+843 AQQRRLFEQRGNLDD
-858 RFAQQRLDLASQYGD
+858 RFTQQRLDLASQYGD

-896 MTEQLQRNYAALQI
+896 MTEQLQRNYAALQV

-1016 LATAGGTRDRRRG
+1016 LATAGGTLVTGAAAIQAAAASLAAANGGQVVGGAASAAGQAGPAAAIAAASTEGAAAMGSAISEATTSGGGTLASALAGVFGQGASLFGNLFSSLFGGGAAGGTGGGGGWLQLGMSAASAYFGGGFADGGRIQG
-1029 DSGCSRIASGSE
+1029 PGTGTSDSIPILASNDE
-1041 RWPGAGRRSL
+1041 FM
-1051 CSRTSRSSGCYCCR
+1051 T
-1065 VDRRRSRNGQRDQRS
+1065 
-1080 NHVGRWHSGERA
+1080 RA
-1092 GWSVWSGCQFV
+1092 AVV
-1103 RQPVQQPIRWR
+1103 RQPGALAFLEQFNRYGMAALGAWANPV
-1114 CCWRHWRWWWLVA
+1114 RHA
-1127 TGHECRQCVFRR
+1127 TG
-1139 WLRRWRAYPRTRHR
+1139 
-1153 HQRQHPDPGLQR
+1153 GLM
-1165 RVHDP
+1165 
-1170 CRRGTAARRTRVS
+1170 GT
-1183 GAVQPVWHG
+1183 P
-1192 CPGRLGEP
+1192 
-1200 SPPRY
+1200 
-1205 GRPDGDSC
+1205 
-1213 SGHARSGPFC
+1213 
-1223 FAPAGALQELQ
+1223 APAM
-1234 YLGRQLDLPARR
+1234 PA
-1246 SRHGSDGGRHVGRQR
+1246 
-1261 RRTLPGLAEQEP
+1261 PGLAASRLQEP
-1273 PGRQADYLG
+1273 TKNLSATLKNNQNFYLVDDPSRIGDVMAGRYGADAMVLHISRDPQKFRQLLG
-1282 VPWPPN
+1282 IN
-1288 SAPPRTTRT
+1288 

>member
-131 KASAEFDKQQSELA
+131 KASAEFDKQQAELA

-165 KRLGQARNS
+165 RRLGQARS
-174 QLIDP
+174 ARLIDP
-179 EGFATYSARLQ
+179 EGFTTYNAKLQ

-195 LLGTSDAMKVA
+195 LLGTSDAMAVA
-206 GLSAG
+206 GISAG
-211 QYKQAMQQLP
+211 QYRQAMRQLP

-235 PVWMVAIQQGGQ
+235 PIWLVAIQQGGQ
-247 ITDSFGG
+247 IKDSFGG
-254 VGETFRAL
+254 VGATFQAL
-262 GEKIKSFF
+262 GDKIKSFF
-270 GLTSSV
+270 GVASTAS
-276 NAGGILAV
+276 
-284 GEGLAAVAKEQSAV
+284 EGLGEIARGADAAAVSANN
-298 ADGADNVSDGFTDM
+298 AR
-312 ADTANTTA
+312 TAMT
-320 EAAENAKGALSGLG
+320 GLSGAG
-334 SAGGAFAIVAAAAA
+334 SAFAIVGVAAAAA
-348 AAAVALA
+348 GVALA
-355 YAYKKGSDEASELN
+355 AAYEKGRSEATELN
-369 ESIILTGNYAGTSA
+369 KAIILTGNYAGTSA
-383 GQLAAM
+383 GQLSAM
-389 AASLAK
+389 AAAIAK
-395 VNGTRYEA
+395 ANGTQYEA
-403 VAALSEITSTGKFTV
+403 VAVLSEITSTGKFTV
-418 EQIEQ
+418 DQIEL
-423 VGTTAIAMQEA
+423 VASTAIAMQDA

-446 SKLAD
+446 SKLAE
-451 DPVKASQQL
+451 DPVRASQQL
-460 NDRYHYLTASVYEQI
+460 NEKYHYLTASVYEQI
-475 TALERQGDTLGAAQF
+475 TALNQQGDTLGAAQL
-490 AMDAYSQAMDERAN
+490 AMDAYGQAMDERAS

-515 AWRTVGDIAKG
+515 AWKTVAGVAKG

-534 GRTETPEERLEQLS
+534 GRTETPEERLEQLT
-548 GPAFKPGQAAA
+548 KGQAFQPGRAVA
-559 SAAVFGPLGWLNE
+559 SGAVFGPLGWFNE
-572 VRKAFQRNSMSDEER
+572 LRKAYQRSSMSDDER

-604 AQAAR
+604 AQKAR
-609 LKAYLD
+609 LDRYLED
-615 SEATRGQQSMDRLLE
+615 EAIRGQQSMDKLLE
-630 TVRTN
+630 SVRTN

-654 ATNPNDERLRPENI
+654 ATNPEDERLRPENI
-668 AAARK
+668 AAARR
-673 AIDQKYKDPK
+673 AIDEKYKDPK

-715 QKLQAQ
+715 QSLQAQ

-731 YVAQRGELISQNK
+731 YVARRSELIRQNK

-749 AYEGEIQ
+749 AYQAEIQ
-756 ALEALRDKSSTTA
+756 ALEALRSKSTTTA
-769 AQRISLDQKIAEARN
+769 AQRISLDQKIADARS

-792 ADADLE
+792 SDADLE
-798 VLQLNEQERLKKQA
+798 ILQVNEQGRLKKQA

-817 YSDALQQ
+817 YADALQQ

-833 QRAAAAVGMG
+833 ERAAAAVGMG
-843 AQQRRLFDQRGSLDD
+843 AQQRRLFEQRGNLDD
-858 RFAQQRLDLASQYGD
+858 RFTQQRLDLASQYGD

-883 NDKLQKLQANHAA
+883 NDKLQKLQANHVA
-896 MTEQLQRNYAALQI
+896 MTEQLQRNYVALQV

-1016 LATAGGTRDRRRG
+1016 LATAGGTLVTGAAAIQAAAASLAAANGGQVVGGAASAAGQAGPAAAIAAASTEGAAAMGSAISEATTSGGGTLASALAGVFGQGASLFGNLFSSLFGGGAAGGTGGGGGWLQLGMSAASAYFGGGFADGGRIQG
-1029 DSGCSRIASGSE
+1029 PGTGTSDSIPILASNDE
-1041 RWPGAGRRSL
+1041 FM
-1051 CSRTSRSSGCYCCR
+1051 T
-1065 VDRRRSRNGQRDQRS
+1065 
-1080 NHVGRWHSGERA
+1080 RA
-1092 GWSVWSGCQFV
+1092 AVV
-1103 RQPVQQPIRWR
+1103 RQPGALAFLEQFNRYGMAALGAWANPV
-1114 CCWRHWRWWWLVA
+1114 RHA
-1127 TGHECRQCVFRR
+1127 TG
-1139 WLRRWRAYPRTRHR
+1139 
-1153 HQRQHPDPGLQR
+1153 GLM
-1165 RVHDP
+1165 
-1170 CRRGTAARRTRVS
+1170 GT
-1183 GAVQPVWHG
+1183 P
-1192 CPGRLGEP
+1192 
-1200 SPPRY
+1200 
-1205 GRPDGDSC
+1205 
-1213 SGHARSGPFC
+1213 
-1223 FAPAGALQELQ
+1223 APAM
-1234 YLGRQLDLPARR
+1234 PA
-1246 SRHGSDGGRHVGRQR
+1246 
-1261 RRTLPGLAEQEP
+1261 PGLAASRLQEP
-1273 PGRQADYLG
+1273 AKNLSATLKNNQNFYLVDDPSRIGDVMAGRYGDEAMVLHISRDPQKFRQLLG
-1282 VPWPPN
+1282 IN
-1288 SAPPRTTRT
+1288 

>member
-34 IGTSATAT
+34 IGISATAT

-131 KASAEFDKQQSELA
+131 KASAEFDKQQAELA

-165 KRLGQARNS
+165 RRLGQARS
-174 QLIDP
+174 SRLIDP
-179 EGFATYSARLQ
+179 EGFTTYNAKLQ

-195 LLGTSDAMKVA
+195 LLGTSDAMAVA
-206 GLSAG
+206 GISAG
-211 QYKQAMQQLP
+211 QYRQAMRQLP

-235 PVWMVAIQQGGQ
+235 PIWLVAIQQGGQ
-247 ITDSFGG
+247 IKDSFGG
-254 VGETFRAL
+254 VGATFQAL
-262 GEKIKSFF
+262 GDKIKSFF
-270 GLTSSV
+270 GIASTASEEL
-276 NAGGILAV
+276 
-284 GEGLAAVAKEQSAV
+284 GEIARGADAAAVSANN
-298 ADGADNVSDGFTDM
+298 AR
-312 ADTANTTA
+312 TAMT
-320 EAAENAKGALSGLG
+320 GLSGAG
-334 SAGGAFAIVAAAAA
+334 SAFAIVGVAAAAA
-348 AAAVALA
+348 GVALA
-355 YAYKKGSDEASELN
+355 AAYEKGRSEATELN
-369 ESIILTGNYAGTSA
+369 KAIILTGNYAGTSA
-383 GQLAAM
+383 GQLSAM
-389 AASLAK
+389 AAAIAK
-395 VNGTRYEA
+395 ANGTQYEA
-403 VAALSEITSTGKFTV
+403 VAVLSEITATGKFTV
-418 EQIEQ
+418 DQIEL
-423 VGTTAIAMQEA
+423 VASTAIAMQDA

-446 SKLAD
+446 SKLAE
-451 DPVKASQQL
+451 DPVRASQQL
-460 NDRYHYLTASVYEQI
+460 NEKYHYLTASVYEQI
-475 TALERQGDTLGAAQF
+475 TALNQQGDTLGAAQL
-490 AMDAYSQAMDERAN
+490 AMDAYGQAMDERAS

-515 AWRTVGDIAKG
+515 AWKTVAGVAKG

-534 GRTETPEERLEQLS
+534 GRTETPEERLEQLT
-548 GPAFKPGQAAA
+548 KGQAFQPGRAVA
-559 SAAVFGPLGWLNE
+559 SGAVFGPLGWFNE
-572 VRKAFQRNSMSDEER
+572 LRKAYQRSSMSDDER

-604 AQAAR
+604 AQKTR
-609 LKAYLD
+609 LDRYLED
-615 SEATRGQQSMDRLLE
+615 EAIRGQQSMDKLLE
-630 TVRTN
+630 SVRTN

-654 ATNPNDERLRPENI
+654 ATNPEDERLRPENI
-668 AAARK
+668 AAARR
-673 AIDQKYKDPK
+673 AIDEKYKDPK

-715 QKLQAQ
+715 QSLQAQ

-731 YVAQRGELISQNK
+731 YVARRSELIRQNK

-749 AYEGEIQ
+749 AYQAEIQ
-756 ALEALRDKSSTTA
+756 ALEALRSKSTTTA
-769 AQRISLDQKIAEARN
+769 AQRISLDQKIADARN

-792 ADADLE
+792 SDADLE
-798 VLQLNEQERLKKQA
+798 ILQVNEQGRLKKQA

-817 YSDALQQ
+817 YADALQQ

-833 QRAAAAVGMG
+833 ERAAAAVGMG
-843 AQQRRLFDQRGSLDD
+843 AQQRRLFEQRGNLDD
-858 RFAQQRLDLASQYGD
+858 RFTQQRLDLASQYGD

-896 MTEQLQRNYAALQI
+896 MTEQLQRNYAALQV

-1016 LATAGGTRDRRRG
+1016 LATAGGTLVTGAAAIQAAAASLAAANGGQVVSGAASAAGQTGPAAAIAAASTEGAAAMGSAISEATTSGGGTLASALAGVFGQGASLFGNLFSSLFGGGAAGGTGGGGGWLQLGMSAASAYFGGGFADGGRIQG
-1029 DSGCSRIASGSE
+1029 PGTGTSDSIPILASNDE
-1041 RWPGAGRRSL
+1041 FM
-1051 CSRTSRSSGCYCCR
+1051 T
-1065 VDRRRSRNGQRDQRS
+1065 
-1080 NHVGRWHSGERA
+1080 RA
-1092 GWSVWSGCQFV
+1092 AVV
-1103 RQPVQQPIRWR
+1103 RQPGALAFLEQFNRYGMAALGAWANPV
-1114 CCWRHWRWWWLVA
+1114 RHA
-1127 TGHECRQCVFRR
+1127 TG
-1139 WLRRWRAYPRTRHR
+1139 
-1153 HQRQHPDPGLQR
+1153 GLM
-1165 RVHDP
+1165 
-1170 CRRGTAARRTRVS
+1170 GT
-1183 GAVQPVWHG
+1183 P
-1192 CPGRLGEP
+1192 
-1200 SPPRY
+1200 
-1205 GRPDGDSC
+1205 
-1213 SGHARSGPFC
+1213 
-1223 FAPAGALQELQ
+1223 APAM
-1234 YLGRQLDLPARR
+1234 PA
-1246 SRHGSDGGRHVGRQR
+1246 
-1261 RRTLPGLAEQEP
+1261 PGLAGSRLQEP
-1273 PGRQADYLG
+1273 AKNLSATLKNNQNFYLVDDPSRIGDVMAGRYGDEAMVLHISRDPQKFRQLLG
-1282 VPWPPN
+1282 IN
-1288 SAPPRTTRT
+1288 